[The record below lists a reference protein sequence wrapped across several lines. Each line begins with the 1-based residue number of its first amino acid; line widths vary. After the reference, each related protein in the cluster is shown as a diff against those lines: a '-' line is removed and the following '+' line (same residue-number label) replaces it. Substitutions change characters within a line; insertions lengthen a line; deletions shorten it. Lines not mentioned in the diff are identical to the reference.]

1 MKTSECI
8 QDVSFSD
15 CASSHVGKLCLQLN
29 CNSDC
34 IHVLRSMVAVM
45 SARAGMDEL
54 QSNRVAIAVDELFA
68 NIATHAYN
76 GKPGRIEFVTSI
88 EICEHGD
95 QELVFD
101 FRDYASIGWGGNI
114 SEIVSHALDTEQLCP
129 GGLGLRLICSVADR
143 CEHDVLEDG
152 NRWRLIFHTHK
163 NDKFAVEEQ
172 SKGGKQHECTA

>member
-8 QDVSFSD
+8 QDVSFTD
-15 CASSHVGKLCLQLN
+15 GESSHVGRLCLQLN

-54 QSNRVAIAVDELFA
+54 QSNRIAIAVDELFA

-88 EICEHGD
+88 ERSEHGG
-95 QELVFD
+95 QELVFN

-114 SEIVSHALDTEQLCP
+114 REIANHARDTDSLCP
-129 GGLGLRLICSVADR
+129 GGLGLRLICSVTDR
-143 CEHDVLEDG
+143 CEHDVLADG
-152 NRWRLIFHTHK
+152 NQWRLIFNIHENK
-163 NDKFAVEEQ
+163 QLAVEKQ
-172 SKGGKQHECTA
+172 SKGGNQHECTA